1 MFPTSI
7 FLKLPHPWRWTR
19 KLHRISTNTETS
31 SGLDKQK
38 PFFMDFVSAKD
49 ISRLRRLMILTFLV
63 QYIFWPC
70 RRPSFRLKHQFS
82 RWNYTHW
89 EKILH
94 NQKINSYTKDYALQ
108 GQEWIH
114 ALAMSK
120 IPTPLM
126 DRYEAP
132 RHDLPR
138 LLDDPPVRSPSLSVV
153 NQSIDVAQSLQGSK
167 FTLPSTSWCPF
178 SNQKLLLSRLEPCCC
193 QCWYRSTKNSTQTFY
208 SRLKFM
214 IAPS

>member
-1 MFPTSI
+1 MFPTFI
-7 FLKLPHPWRWTR
+7 FFKLPHSWRWTR

-49 ISRLRRLMILTFLV
+49 ISRLRRLIILTFLV
-63 QYIFWPC
+63 QYMFWPC
-70 RRPSFRLKHQFS
+70 PRSSFTLKHQFS
-82 RWNYTHW
+82 RWNYTPW
-89 EKILH
+89 EIINNH
-94 NQKINSYTKDYALQ
+94 NQKINSYTQHYALQ

-114 ALAMSK
+114 ALAISK
-120 IPTPLM
+120 IPTALM

-132 RHDLPR
+132 WHDLPR

-178 SNQKLLLSRLEPCCC
+178 SNQKLLLLRLEP
-193 QCWYRSTKNSTQTFY
+193 CWYRSTKNSTQTFY
-208 SRLKFM
+208 IILKFM